1 VDRDVTTIE
10 GLSANGDLHP
20 VQQAFLGAQAFQCGF
35 CTAGMIMTA
44 ASFNGERRADLPN
57 ALKGNLCRCNRLSP
71 SNAPSTSWAISLETD
86 PFAIRRQNMVRP
98 DDWIESVWT
107 MRIPIWR
114 RMTPGLT
121 GQTQRVAAFQRTG

>member
-1 VDRDVTTIE
+1 VSVQLTFAVECAIDE
-10 GLSANGDLHP
+10 LGDL
-20 VQQAFLGAQAFQCGF
+20 LG
-35 CTAGMIMTA
+35 
-44 ASFNGERRADLPN
+44 
-57 ALKGNLCRCNRLSP
+57 
-71 SNAPSTSWAISLETD
+71 TD